1 MNASREQTLA
11 SMDRIAAVLAERRAQ
26 LWINHD
32 QPQSPRL
39 RHAPESYE

>member
-11 SMDRIAAVLAERRAQ
+11 SMDRIAAVLAERRGQ

-32 QPQSPRL
+32 QPQSRSL